1 MGKKKKIARI
11 VDAVGYLLAS
21 APKKKKLRK
30 AKAFDEFLEQL
41 RARQAELG
49 AERDALPTDDPRR
62 AGITSDLVLLEEQI
76 AKSERL
82 AQKLHDEDDDD
93 S

>member
-30 AKAFDEFLEQL
+30 VKAFDDFLEQL
-41 RARQAELG
+41 RAREAELR
-49 AERDALPTDDPRR
+49 AQRKKMSKSDPQMAALK
-62 AGITSDLVLLEEQI
+62 ADLVLLEEQI
-76 AKSERL
+76 AKAERL
-82 AQKLHDEDDDD
+82 AKKLHEEVDQED
-93 S
+93 

>member
-1 MGKKKKIARI
+1 VGKKKKIARI

-41 RARQAELG
+41 RVRHAELG
-49 AERDALPTDDPRR
+49 AERETL
-62 AGITSDLVLLEEQI
+62 GTSDPQGAALTADLILLEEQI
-76 AKSERL
+76 AKAERL
-82 AQKLHDEDDDD
+82 ARKLHAEDEEE